1 MEPFRVQFATADLL
15 VIAPELVLTGFAL
28 LILLMSAFARSERKD
43 FLGYTALVGAIGAL
57 VPLYG
62 GAGVEASAFSGMV
75 TLDPFSFFFKVMI
88 VIITLLTVLASLA
101 YTKREGIAF
110 GEYYVLVLFAAVGMM
125 LMASGVNLLIIFLGL
140 EVMSISI
147 YVLAGIMRDDARS
160 VEAAF
165 KYFLL
170 GAFASAFL
178 LYGIA
183 LTYASTGTLDLGGIR
198 GVLAEQAW
206 ITGLPILITGLA
218 LLIVGFG
225 FKIALVPFHMWTPDV
240 YEGAPTSITAFMATG
255 VKAAGFAAFV
265 RVFFYALPALQPY
278 WTEIMWVL
286 AAATMTVGNII
297 ALSQTNIKRMLAYSS
312 IAHAGY
318 ILVAFVA
325 GNELGQSSILFYLL
339 AYCFMNIG
347 AFTVIILLGKKGE
360 ENILISDYAG
370 LGFQRPLLAA
380 AMAIFMFSLAGVPP
394 MAGFMAKFY
403 VFSAAVKANYY
414 WLAIIGVLNSV
425 VAAYYY
431 LRVLIYMYF
440 REPEPEKELALGHLS
455 LAAVLAVIISVW
467 GVLHIGILPSV
478 FLSLA
483 RRSIQFLL

>member
-1 MEPFRVQFATADLL
+1 MELFPVQVALADLL

-28 LILLMSAFARSERKD
+28 LILLMGVFARPGQRG
-43 FLGYTALVGAIGAL
+43 FLGYTALVAVVVALASLYWGIGK
-57 VPLYG
+57 
-62 GAGVEASAFSGMV
+62 ETSAFSGMV
-75 TLDPFSFFFKVMI
+75 RADPFSFFFKVMI
-88 VIITLLTVLASLA
+88 TIIALLTILASLA
-101 YTKREGIAF
+101 YAKREGIGF

-147 YVLAGIMRDDARS
+147 YVLAGIMRDDTRS

-170 GAFASAFL
+170 GSFASAFL

-183 LTYASTGTLDLGGIR
+183 LTYASTGTLDLAGINR
-198 GVLAEQAW
+198 VLEERAW
-206 ITGLPILITGLA
+206 VSGLPILITGLA

-240 YEGAPTSITAFMATG
+240 YEGAPTSITAFMAAG

-265 RVFFYALPALQPY
+265 RVFFYALPALQAY
-278 WTEIMWVL
+278 WTQIMWIL
-286 AAATMTVGNII
+286 AVATMTVGNII
-297 ALSQTNIKRMLAYSS
+297 ALAQSNIKRMLAYSS

-318 ILVAFVA
+318 ILVAFAV
-325 GNELGQSSILFYLL
+325 GKELGMSSMLFYLL
-339 AYCFMNIG
+339 AYVFMNMG
-347 AFTVIILLGKKGE
+347 AFTVVILLGKKGE
-360 ENILISDYAG
+360 ENTLISDYAG
-370 LGFQRPLLAA
+370 IGFRHPLLAV

-394 MAGFMAKFY
+394 TGGFMAKFY

-414 WLAIIGVLNSV
+414 WLAVIGVLNSA

-440 REPEPEKELALGHLS
+440 REPEKELAIGGFS
-455 LAAVLAVIISVW
+455 PAAVLAIIISVW
-467 GVLHIGILPSV
+467 GVLHMGILPSA
-478 FLSLA
+478 FWALA
-483 RRSIQFLL
+483 QRSIQFLL